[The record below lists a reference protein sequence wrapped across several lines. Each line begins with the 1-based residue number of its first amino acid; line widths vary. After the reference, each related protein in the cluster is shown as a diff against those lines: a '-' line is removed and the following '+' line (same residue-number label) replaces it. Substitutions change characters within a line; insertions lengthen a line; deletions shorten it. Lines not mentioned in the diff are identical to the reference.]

1 VRTQEQVDRIK
12 SEEHYSVFAFSNV
25 VPWLNPQA
33 VDRLPLAT
41 ALLARVMATAKP
53 IVVAAK
59 DDWKRPRPF
68 LINSRVFPS
77 LEKPKDSAYPSGHS
91 TRATLDALV
100 LAQLSPGNAAA
111 ISRRGMQV
119 GDDRV
124 IAGVHYPSDVLA
136 GRKLAQA
143 IFDRMMQ
150 EKDFR
155 DELKAAQAEVKAFE
169 QKGG

>member
-1 VRTQEQVDRIK
+1 ME
-12 SEEHYSVFAFSNV
+12 
-25 VPWLNPQA
+25 
-33 VDRLPLAT
+33 
-41 ALLARVMATAKP
+41 TAKP
-53 IVVAAK
+53 IVVTAK
-59 DDWKRPRPF
+59 AEWNRPRPF
-68 LINSRVFPS
+68 LANSRVFPA
-77 LEKPKDSAYPSGHS
+77 LDKPRDPSYPSGHS

-100 LAQLSPGNAAA
+100 LAQLLPSNAMA
-111 ISRRGMQV
+111 IQKRGMEV

-155 DELKAAQAEVKAFE
+155 DELKAAQAEVKAYE
-169 QKGG
+169 QKGGG